1 MAESQITRAV
11 LLSVRQMEIELNVV
25 ATESG
30 SQAEKI
36 TYCFS
41 ESVITGRDNGTRSKI
56 RISQGEVLRSIGTIC
71 FPHFHSSILNDRAR
85 DLNGYYDNSS
95 DLGRFR
101 LETGL
106 RLFGSLL

>member
-41 ESVITGRDNGTRSKI
+41 ESVITGRETEPDQRSG
-56 RISQGEVLRSIGTIC
+56 S
-71 FPHFHSSILNDRAR
+71 AR
-85 DLNGYYDNSS
+85 VKC
-95 DLGRFR
+95 
-101 LETGL
+101 
-106 RLFGSLL
+106 